1 MPRFVVLRHEP
12 EPGSYQR
19 LHWDFMLEDETTLLT
34 WALDDEP
41 LVGRHNLGVQLANHR
56 LEYLDFEGPV
66 SRARGCVSRWD
77 AGTYVWLDRAPDV
90 LVVRLDGQILCGR
103 VRLERTPPD
112 HRWVLSFSAESSSAE
127 P

>member
-1 MPRFVVLRHEP
+1 MQDVLRSWAVPKGVPYET
-12 EPGSYQR
+12 GVRR
-19 LHWDFMLEDETTLLT
+19 LASATEDH
-34 WALDDEP
+34 P
-41 LVGRHNLGVQLANHR
+41 

-66 SRARGCVSRWD
+66 SRARGSVSRWD
-77 AGTYVWLDRAPDV
+77 AGTYEWIDRAPNV

-112 HRWVLSFSAESSSAE
+112 QRWVVSFSTESSSAE